1 MNVMNF
7 LRYRTKAWFWYCVSY
22 PSLLVMGLL
31 SVHAC
36 ISHSSKIMPL
46 WNKLSIEGNKQNTTT
61 CTLPLDN
68 FELSCKHIF
77 IRMLCPFARVDSVL
91 CKPAYFLLIFN
102 LFPWSLIIFILLDCF
117 QYRKM
122 YYNNRF
128 NDNEYLCCTVNL
140 YLIITGG
147 AIFQGQ
153 IDSFS
158 FDWSKS

>member
-1 MNVMNF
+1 MNIMTF
-7 LRYRTKAWFWYCVSY
+7 LRYKTKAWFWYCVTY
-22 PSLLVMGLL
+22 PSLLVMELL

-36 ISHSSKIMPL
+36 ISHSSKIMSF
-46 WNKLSIEGNKQNTTT
+46 WNKLSIEGNKKNKQ
-61 CTLPLDN
+61 LRYLHLDN
-68 FELSCKHIF
+68 FELSCKHIYTDA
-77 IRMLCPFARVDSVL
+77 CSFARVDSVL

-117 QYRKM
+117 KYRKM

-128 NDNEYLCCTVNL
+128 NDNEYLCCSVNL

-147 AIFQGQ
+147 ALFQGQ